1 MLDVRRLRLLR
12 ELALRG
18 TIVAVAEALAFTPSA
33 VSQQLSALEREAGVP
48 LLERTGRRVT
58 LTPAGH
64 RLVLHT
70 EAVLERLEL
79 AAAELVDARQGLA
92 GPLRIGTFP
101 TAARAILP
109 AALVALAGDH
119 PRLEPMVS
127 EVDPAVVANALRAGE
142 LDVALVHDYDFVPA
156 LDEPGLATEPLCAEA
171 MYLAS
176 TAAHAAA
183 AADGAVTQ
191 GAPRPAPGP
200 SPDPDAGLGL
210 AHVPGPSPAPGH
222 GPGLAPGRTSPGR
235 PDGAAPAAARADGT
249 GRTEYT
255 GHANHSH
262 RSGPSLAQW
271 KDALWITA
279 TPGTLCHTMTVRAC
293 HAAGFT
299 PRVRHQVDEFATV
312 LALVAAGQGVAL
324 VPQLGLV
331 NPPPQVALTPMAMS
345 RRTKI
350 AFRSGAGRHPAVAA
364 VAAAL
369 RAAVAQEAL
378 APVGG

>member
-18 TIVAVAEALAFTPSA
+18 TIAAVAEALAFTPSA

-58 LTPAGH
+58 LTPAGQ
-64 RLVLHT
+64 RLVPHA

-109 AALVALAGDH
+109 AALVALADRH
-119 PRLEPMVS
+119 PRLEPMLS
-127 EVDPAVVANALRAGE
+127 EVDPAAVADALRAGE
-142 LDVALVHDYDFVPA
+142 LDVALVHDYDFVPSLA
-156 LDEPGLATEPLCAEA
+156 EPGLATEPLCAEA

-176 TAAHAAA
+176 LT
-183 AADGAVTQ
+183 
-191 GAPRPAPGP
+191 PPEP
-200 SPDPDAGLGL
+200 
-210 AHVPGPSPAPGH
+210 
-222 GPGLAPGRTSPGR
+222 
-235 PDGAAPAAARADGT
+235 PAAAPVGARRPTGARAGAAGPGGAPACEGDDG
-249 GRTEYT
+249 
-255 GHANHSH
+255 
-262 RSGPSLAQW
+262 SGLARW
-271 KDALWITA
+271 RDATWITA
-279 TPGTLCHTMTVRAC
+279 TPGTLCHAMTIRAC
-293 HAAGFT
+293 QAAGFA

-331 NPPPQVALTPMAMS
+331 HPPPQVTLAPMAMS
-345 RRTKI
+345 RRTRI

-369 RAAVAQEAL
+369 RAVVAED
-378 APVGG
+378 APDGHGGPRGPLTIDDTGRTTVV

>member
-1 MLDVRRLRLLR
+1 MLDFRRLRLLH

-18 TIVAVAEALAFTPSA
+18 TIGAVAEALAFTPSA

-58 LTPAGH
+58 LTPAGQ
-64 RLVLHT
+64 RLVPHA

-109 AALVALAGDH
+109 AALVALADRH
-119 PRLEPMVS
+119 PRLEPMLS
-127 EVDPAVVANALRAGE
+127 EVDPAAVADALRAGE
-142 LDVALVHDYDFVPA
+142 LDVALVHDYDFVPSLA
-156 LDEPGLATEPLCAEA
+156 EPGLATEPLCAEA

-176 TAAHAAA
+176 LTPPEYP
-183 AADGAVTQ
+183 VSL
-191 GAPRPAPGP
+191 PP
-200 SPDPDAGLGL
+200 PDA
-210 AHVPGPSPAPGH
+210 A
-222 GPGLAPGRTSPGR
+222 
-235 PDGAAPAAARADGT
+235 GAAPVGAWRSTGARAGSAVPGGAPGQGSAPAREGDDG
-249 GRTEYT
+249 
-255 GHANHSH
+255 
-262 RSGPSLAQW
+262 SGLTRW
-271 KDALWITA
+271 RDATWITA
-279 TPGTLCHTMTVRAC
+279 TPGTLCHAMTIRAC
-293 HAAGFT
+293 QAAGFA

-331 NPPPQVALTPMAMS
+331 HPPPQVTLAPMAMS
-345 RRTKI
+345 RRTRI

-364 VAAAL
+364 AL
-369 RAAVAQEAL
+369 RAVVAEEAPHGHGDPRGAL
-378 APVGG
+378 TVDGAGCSIVP